1 MVRHIVLFRLKES
14 LSQVEK
20 RDIAVRFKT
29 AIEALPEVIGFIGK
43 IEVGLNINEN
53 EKFDIALYSEFK
65 TLDDVKAYSAHP
77 SHVAAAGILTGHVDE
92 RACVDF

>member
-14 LSQVEK
+14 LSQAEK

-53 EKFDIALYSEFK
+53 EKFDIALYSEFE
-65 TLDDVKAYSAHP
+65 TLDEVKAYSAHP
-77 SHVAAAGILTGHVDE
+77 SHVAAAGILTGHVNE

>member
-65 TLDDVKAYSAHP
+65 TLDEVKAYSAHP

>member
-14 LSQVEK
+14 LSQAEK

-65 TLDDVKAYSAHP
+65 TMDEVKAYSAHP

>member
-14 LSQVEK
+14 LSQAEK

-29 AIEALPEVIGFIGK
+29 AIEALPEVIGFIGN

-65 TLDDVKAYSAHP
+65 TLDEVKAYSAHP

>member
-14 LSQVEK
+14 LSQAEK

-65 TLDDVKAYSAHP
+65 TLDEVKAYSAHP